1 MLIFDAH
8 LDLAMNALEWNRD
21 LTQPIDEIRQRESG
35 MTDKPDRGR
44 GTVCLSEM
52 RRGGIGLCVAT
63 QIARIAHNAY
73 SPVFGWRSQ
82 EQAWAQTQGQLAWYR
97 AMEEAGQMAQ
107 IKDAEGLERHLRL
120 WAETPPASSSSSSS
134 FSSSSSMETSSGN
147 EDEDDQKPKL
157 PIGYILNLEGADS
170 IVTLK
175 HLERSYEQGLRAVGP
190 AHYGPGVYANGTDAT
205 GGFNAKGRELLKEM
219 QRLGII
225 LDVTHLCD
233 DCFWE
238 ALDLF
243 SGPLWASHQNCRALV
258 PHNRQFSDEQIKAI
272 VERGAVIGAA
282 LDAWMLVP
290 GWVRKKTTPEGAGL
304 TLEKIVEHIDHVC
317 QIAGSARHSGIGS
330 DLDGA
335 FGREQTPADLDTIA
349 DLARIPAMLKARGYS
364 EVDVTLIAHGNFVRF
379 LTEAWR

>member
-21 LTQPIDEIRQRESG
+21 LTRSIDVIRQRETG
-35 MTDKPDRGR
+35 LTDKPDRGN
-44 GTVCLSEM
+44 GTVSLPEM
-52 RRGGIGLCVAT
+52 RRSGIGLCVAT
-63 QIARIAHNAY
+63 QIARIEHNAY

-97 AMEEAGQMAQ
+97 AMEEVGQMTQ
-107 IKDAEGLERHLRL
+107 IKDRDGLHRHLKL
-120 WAETPPASSSSSSS
+120 WTDTPPESSSSSIKPPP
-134 FSSSSSMETSSGN
+134 GN
-147 EDEDDQKPKL
+147 GNHDAPEAKQKPKL

-170 IVTLK
+170 FVTLK

-190 AHYGPGVYANGTDAT
+190 AHYGPGVYANGTDASS
-205 GGFNAKGRELLKEM
+205 GFNAKGRELLKEM
-219 QRLGII
+219 ERLGII

-243 SGPLWASHQNCRALV
+243 NGPMWASHQNCRALV
-258 PHNRQFSDEQIKAI
+258 PHNRQFSDDQIKAL

-290 GWVRKKTTPEGAGL
+290 GWIRKKTTAESVGL
-304 TLEKIVEHIDHVC
+304 KLERIIEHIDRVC

-364 EVDVTLIAHGNFVRF
+364 EEDVTLIAHGNFVRF
-379 LTEAWR
+379 LMKAWS

>member
-1 MLIFDAH
+1 
-8 LDLAMNALEWNRD
+8 
-21 LTQPIDEIRQRESG
+21 
-35 MTDKPDRGR
+35 
-44 GTVCLSEM
+44 
-52 RRGGIGLCVAT
+52 
-63 QIARIAHNAY
+63 
-73 SPVFGWRSQ
+73 
-82 EQAWAQTQGQLAWYR
+82 
-97 AMEEAGQMAQ
+97 
-107 IKDAEGLERHLRL
+107 
-120 WAETPPASSSSSSS
+120 SSS
-134 FSSSSSMETSSGN
+134 FSTQIGSGN
-147 EDEDDQKPKL
+147 NDQNGSEEDHRRQKL

-175 HLERSYEQGLRAVGP
+175 HLERAHEQGLRAVGP

-205 GGFNAKGRELLKEM
+205 GGFKAKGREFLKEM
-219 QRLGII
+219 QQLGII

-243 SGPLWASHQNCRALV
+243 SDPLWASHQNCRALV

-290 GWVRKKTTPEGAGL
+290 GWVRKKTTAEAVGL
-304 TLEKIVEHIDHVC
+304 KLERMIDHIDHVC
-317 QIAGSARHSGIGS
+317 QIAGNARHSGIGS

-349 DLARIPAMLKARGYS
+349 DIARVPEMLRSRGYS
-364 EVDVTLIAHGNFVRF
+364 EDDVAAIAHGNFIRF
-379 LTEAWR
+379 LQESWSRKQ